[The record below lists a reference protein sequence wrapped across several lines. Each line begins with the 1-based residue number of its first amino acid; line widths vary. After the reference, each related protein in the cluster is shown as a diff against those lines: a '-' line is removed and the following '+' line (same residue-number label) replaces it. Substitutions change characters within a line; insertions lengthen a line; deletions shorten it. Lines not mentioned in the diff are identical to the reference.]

1 MSANIYTHQDS
12 NIWKTWILM
21 ALFFVIV
28 IILGWL
34 ISIFYGNTSILYIAV
49 LLAVFMNVFSYW
61 FSDKI
66 VLALHKAKPATRQEY
81 FDLWNATENLS
92 ITAGLPMPRL
102 YVVDDAA
109 PNAFATGRDKKHA
122 VVAVTTG
129 LLKILDKNELE
140 GVVAHELSHIG
151 NRDMLLSTVVVV
163 MVGFVA
169 LLSDFFLRSQL
180 WSGNRSR
187 NNNGGAILLVI
198 GLVLAILTPIA
209 ATLIRLAISRKR
221 EFLADATGVLLT
233 RYPEG
238 LASALKKISAT
249 SVPMRSANN
258 ATAHLFIANPF
269 GVQSTSGFHK
279 LFMTHPPVEERV
291 RALIGVSDKILKERK
306 LS

>member
-1 MSANIYTHQDS
+1 MNLYTHQDS

-28 IILGWL
+28 IILGWFL
-34 ISIFYGNTSILYIAV
+34 SIFYGNTSILVVAV
-49 LLAVFMNVFSYW
+49 LLAIFMNVFSYW

-66 VLALHKAKPATRQEY
+66 VLALHKAKPATRQES
-81 FDLWNATENLS
+81 FDLWNAAENLS

-102 YVVDDAA
+102 YVVDDAV

-129 LLKILDKNELE
+129 LLRILDKNELE

-180 WSGNRSR
+180 WGGNRSR

-198 GLVLAILTPIA
+198 GLILAILTPIA
-209 ATLIRLAISRKR
+209 ATLISLAISRKR

-249 SVPMRSANN
+249 AVPMRSANN

-269 GVQSTSGFHK
+269 GAQSTSGFHK
-279 LFMTHPPVEERV
+279 LFMTHPPVEERI
-291 RALIGVSDKILKERK
+291 RALTGVSH
-306 LS
+306 

>member
-1 MSANIYTHQDS
+1 MNLYTHQDS

-28 IILGWL
+28 IILGWFL
-34 ISIFYGNTSILYIAV
+34 SIFYGNTSILVVAV
-49 LLAVFMNVFSYW
+49 LLAIFMNVFSYW

-66 VLALHKAKPATRQEY
+66 VLALHKAKPATRQES
-81 FDLWNATENLS
+81 FDLWNAAENLS

-102 YVVDDAA
+102 YVVDDAV

-129 LLKILDKNELE
+129 LLRILDKNELE

-180 WSGNRSR
+180 WGGNRSR

-198 GLVLAILTPIA
+198 GLILAILTPIA

-249 SVPMRSANN
+249 AVPMRSANN

-269 GVQSTSGFHK
+269 GAQSTSGFHK
-279 LFMTHPPVEERV
+279 LFMTHPPVEERI
-291 RALIGVSDKILKERK
+291 RALIGVSH
-306 LS
+306 